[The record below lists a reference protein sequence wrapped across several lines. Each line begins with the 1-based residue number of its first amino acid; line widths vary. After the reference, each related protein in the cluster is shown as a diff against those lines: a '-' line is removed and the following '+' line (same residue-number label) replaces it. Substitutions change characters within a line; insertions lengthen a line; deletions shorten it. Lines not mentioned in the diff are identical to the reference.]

1 MDDMNYLQSSSKAM
15 ADREKEG
22 KDGNT
27 KIWICQERKE
37 LFRWNKKHFL
47 QLLKGYYLVKK

>member
-1 MDDMNYLQSSSKAM
+1 MDDINYLQSSSKAM

-27 KIWICQERKE
+27 NIWICQERKE
-37 LFRWNKKHFL
+37 LFRRNKKHFL
-47 QLLKGYYLVKK
+47 QLFKGYYLVKK